1 MGRFIPYASA
11 LQQPYPVFVGG
22 MFGYN
27 YSSEQYILQNR
38 NYAYGS
44 YHEVPYIG
52 SQYRSSG
59 TYSYNGQVYSS
70 FDNKWE
76 CCEKLTLGYLSI
88 KTQEVKPIYN
98 IDLGIIY
105 QSNAYYQR
113 LPAGL
118 YGSLDGVYKINSDY
132 DEIYAE
138 DTVTINGITYIA
150 FPSRNSVE
158 GQYLIKTGD

>member
-1 MGRFIPYASA
+1 
-11 LQQPYPVFVGG
+11 

-27 YSSEQYILQNR
+27 RHNESYILQTQ
-38 NYAYGS
+38 NYSYTS

-52 SQYRSSG
+52 SQYRSGG

-70 FDNKWE
+70 FNNKWE
-76 CCEKLTLGYLSI
+76 CCEKLTLGYLGI

-105 QSNAYYQR
+105 QSDADYQR
-113 LPAGL
+113 LTAGI
-118 YGSLDGVYKINSDY
+118 YGCLDGVYRINSDY

-150 FPSRNSVE
+150 FPSKNSVE